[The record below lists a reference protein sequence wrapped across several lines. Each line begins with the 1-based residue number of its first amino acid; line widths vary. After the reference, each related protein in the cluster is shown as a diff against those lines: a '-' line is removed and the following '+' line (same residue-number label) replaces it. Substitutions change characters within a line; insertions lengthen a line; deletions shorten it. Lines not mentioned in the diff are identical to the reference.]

1 MAYPTM
7 RPFEVLPAELILE
20 MMENMGVSDLTSF
33 ALCNKK
39 LFGIFKENQA
49 TVMTAALLRLVEL
62 EQILLVY
69 TIDKRDFTSNAML
82 HPRRISVDIGRGSD
96 KLVDLMQSAVA
107 FRDGKLI
114 CPRKIILNNEDLSR
128 LWKLVKVVD
137 WWVEQYPRLR
147 WHKNPE
153 DARCLR
159 PSEES
164 RLRKAI
170 TRWWLYSEC
179 FHGRYARSPFLPR
192 LLEADDRLYH
202 IRLLSSTEIRE
213 LEDLWETFRSTVQRD
228 ICSSISEKDWDRIPW
243 GWDDWRTKD
252 IVSTYMKLDPTQAK
266 HLITHSPIL
275 SKPTIIQTARQSQPD
290 FAEQQE
296 TLSWA
301 IQTVLQ
307 ERLLLMSNAFTDI
320 PASGII
326 DEDRFVDDNNVFAAD
341 AWATGKPP
349 LSRQE
354 IMSYPI
360 RPPKYIAYG
369 DDGHDLDFHF

>member
-1 MAYPTM
+1 M

-49 TVMTAALLRLVEL
+49 TVMTTSLLRLVEL
-62 EQILLVY
+62 EQILLIY
-69 TIDKRDFTSNAML
+69 TVDKRDFASNAML
-82 HPRRISVDIGRGSD
+82 HPRRISVDIGRGDD

-114 CPRKIILNNEDLSR
+114 CPRKIVLKTEDLSR
-128 LWKLVKVVD
+128 IWTLVKVVD
-137 WWVEQYPRLR
+137 WWVEHYPRFR

-153 DARCLR
+153 DTRCLR
-159 PSEES
+159 PSEEH

-179 FHGRYARSPFLPR
+179 FHGKYARSPFLPR

-228 ICSSISEKDWDRIPW
+228 ICSSISDKDWDRIPW

-266 HLITHSPIL
+266 HLITHSPL
-275 SKPTIIQTARQSQPD
+275 LGKPAIIQAARQSQPD

-326 DEDRFVDDNNVFAAD
+326 DEDRFFDENDVFTAD

-369 DDGHDLDFHF
+369 DDGRDLDFQF

>member
-1 MAYPTM
+1 MM

-20 MMENMGVSDLTSF
+20 MMENMAVSDLTSF

-39 LFGIFKENQA
+39 FFGIFKENQA
-49 TVMTAALLRLVEL
+49 AVMTTALLRLTEL
-62 EQILLVY
+62 DMILLVY
-69 TIDKRDFTSNAML
+69 TIDKRDFASDAML
-82 HPRRISVDIGRGSD
+82 HPRRISVDVGRGPD
-96 KLVDLMQSAVA
+96 KHVDLVQSAVA

-114 CPRKIILNNEDLSR
+114 CPRKIVLKTEDLAR
-128 LWKLVKVVD
+128 LWNIVKVVD
-137 WWVEQYPRLR
+137 WWVEQYPRIR
-147 WHKNPE
+147 WHKTPE
-153 DARCLR
+153 DMRCLR
-159 PSEES
+159 PNEEC
-164 RLRKAI
+164 RLRRAI
-170 TRWWLYSEC
+170 ARWWLYAEC

-192 LLEADDRLYH
+192 LLETDDRLYH

-213 LEDLWETFRSTVQRD
+213 LEDLWETFRGAVQRD
-228 ICSSISEKDWDRIPW
+228 ICSSISDKDWDRVPW

-252 IVSTYMKLDPTQAK
+252 IVSTYMKLDPAQAK
-266 HLITHSPIL
+266 HLIIQSPL
-275 SKPTIIQTARQSQPD
+275 LGKPAIIDVARQSQPD
-290 FAEQQE
+290 FPEQQE

-326 DEDRFVDDNNVFAAD
+326 DEDRSIYENDVFAAD
-341 AWATGKPP
+341 AWTTGKPP

-354 IMSYPI
+354 IMSYPT

-369 DDGHDLDFHF
+369 DDGRDLDFHF